1 MGNHIIKK
9 FQEKRSLYRLK
20 SQDREAFIKVYDDY
34 SVELYRFIYFK
45 VGNREEARDLSSMVF
60 LKAWNH
66 VQAKNLVEAK
76 TLRALLYKIARTSII
91 DYYRQQASRK
101 TVSLDDPESGA
112 LAIADDTDLAEDAAR
127 QADIRLLSEKLPML
141 KDEYRE
147 ALILRFINEL
157 SLEEVADV
165 MGKSRGNVRVIIHRA
180 VAALREIMAEDEADK
195 AARDG
200 V

>member
-1 MGNHIIKK
+1 MGNNIVKK
-9 FQEKRSLYRLK
+9 FQEKRTIYRLK
-20 SQDREAFIKVYDDY
+20 NQDREAFIKVYDDY
-34 SVELYRFIYFK
+34 SSELYRFIYFK
-45 VGNREEARDLSSMVF
+45 VGNQEEARDLSSMVF

-91 DYYRQQASRK
+91 DYYREKANRK

-112 LAIADDTDLAEDAAR
+112 FAIADDIDLEAE
-127 QADIRLLSEKLPML
+127 ADKKADVRLLASKLPLL
-141 KDEYRE
+141 KDDYRE

-165 MGKSRGNVRVIIHRA
+165 MGKSKGNIRVIIHRA
-180 VAALREIMAEDEADK
+180 VAALKEIIEEDEEN
-195 AARDG
+195 REL
-200 V
+200 

>member
-1 MGNHIIKK
+1 MNFMGNNLIKK

-20 SQDREAFIKVYDDY
+20 SQDRETFIKVYDDH
-34 SVELYRFIYFK
+34 SAELYRFIYFK
-45 VGNREEARDLSSMVF
+45 VGNREEARDLASMVF

-76 TLRALLYKIARTSII
+76 TLRALLYKIARNAII
-91 DYYRQQASRK
+91 DYYRQRAARPA
-101 TVSLDDPESGA
+101 VSLDDPESGA
-112 LAIADDTDLAEDAAR
+112 LAIAADLDLDADADK
-127 QADIRLLSEKLPML
+127 QADIRLLSEKLPRL

-157 SLEEVADV
+157 SLEEVADI

-180 VAALREIMAEDEADK
+180 VSALRELMGDN
-195 AARDG
+195 DG
-200 V
+200 IQK